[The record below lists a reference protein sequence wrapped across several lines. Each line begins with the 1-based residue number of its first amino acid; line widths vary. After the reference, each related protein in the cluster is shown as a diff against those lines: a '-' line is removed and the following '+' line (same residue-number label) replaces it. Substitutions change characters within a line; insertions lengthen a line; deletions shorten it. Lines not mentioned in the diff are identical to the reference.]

1 MAVQLLQ
8 EYTSLL
14 QKLVVLISPS
24 TITKTHA
31 TALAAIVNKELLWG
45 VARHGLHSLLH
56 PVSPLFMLVLTNLLS
71 TYQLLQKS
79 GSLSQTNMVGSE
91 LMPALA
97 SFPYHRVAVLCHA
110 YQPTAVRSSV
120 LFGI

>member
-14 QKLVVLISPS
+14 QKLAVLISPS

-31 TALAAIVNKELLWG
+31 TALAAIVNKELLWE
-45 VARHGLHSLLH
+45 LLGMVCT
-56 PVSPLFMLVLTNLLS
+56 PSYICVPLFMLVLTNLLS